1 MKRSRQSAVSSP
13 QKRIGGRWYV
23 ACGLVP
29 TFHLPPATCLF
40 VLLVTCHLS
49 LATAAFGGTHVTAT
63 YDLGANP
70 HVMTTVAGTPEYGLV
85 FAERNKPVTYNGIE
99 YGPSEV
105 KGYLNASGQLN
116 DGAGNLWLDLIPN
129 LGATPADSYYVVT
142 FNIQGRV
149 HAEIW
154 VVPDVATVGAESVR
168 QAQPPSTTSSGF
180 DLTTATGLL
189 GLAHGGT
196 GQSSW
201 TAARCVRVNNAGSGL
216 ESAAADCGTGGG
228 SAPLA
233 SATVSG
239 TVKTDT
245 TVGDPVVYLKTS
257 ADTLLAGKAS
267 SVHTHS
273 ESDVTNLTTDL
284 AGKEATANKNQANGY
299 AGLTAASK
307 LNIAQ
312 GQEVWGIADLTT
324 YNGASGNGTTA
335 IQATITAPSSN
346 DVLTWSGSNWINQ
359 APSGGSS
366 HALLSATHSD
376 TTPAAVSRGAIIT
389 GQGASPTKWASL
401 AKGAQYCV
409 VQAGALEIV
418 CESVRLDQAAAVSN
432 TLGASN
438 GGSGSAY
445 VAFAGPSS
453 TAKTFTLP
461 NFNATI
467 EYQANKN
474 AASGYPGLDASS
486 KLTASQG
493 QEVWGAAD
501 LTDYAGTSGTGSTA
515 LKTTITS
522 PASNDC
528 LIWNGTNWVNSTC
541 PGGGG
546 GGDNISVNGTA
557 ATDADF
563 DDATPAAP
571 ANAINVKWQKD
582 ALSPNN
588 LSAYVPYSSPLTVT
602 SGNLTSSFTASSSD
616 TLTNKTLDAEGTGN
630 SVTIPSKVWLSAA
643 GCNNATAAPFY
654 DLPTSNAPAAACYG
668 TSPHRFGGL
677 DFADG
682 AAALTSEVSFTLP
695 GDWTGAIDLKSIWF
709 CAAGTCSTNNFV
721 MTLATV
727 CVADAEAL
735 NNPSYNTA
743 QTFTIA
749 GSATQYNRIS
759 NSQTAITTTGCA
771 AGETMFL
778 KVGRDPT
785 NGSDTQ
791 AGTMSLFGIE
801 ITARRAM

>member
-1 MKRSRQSAVSSP
+1 MREAVRSQKSGVRRAVDRRRYTEYRRTQTPIGFCPRMLYAVYRLLLFALLPTSYFLLPFSA
-13 QKRIGGRWYV
+13 
-23 ACGLVP
+23 
-29 TFHLPPATCLF
+29 H
-40 VLLVTCHLS
+40 
-49 LATAAFGGTHVTAT
+49 AATHVTAT

-70 HVMTTVAGTPEYGLV
+70 RVMATVAGTPEYGLV
-85 FAERNKPVTYNGIE
+85 FAQRNKPVTYNGIE

-168 QAQPPSTTSSGF
+168 QTQPPSATSSGF

-196 GQSSW
+196 NQSSW
-201 TAARCVRVNNAGSGL
+201 TAARCVRVNNAGSAL

-228 SAPLA
+228 SAPHA

-239 TVKTDT
+239 TVKTDS
-245 TVGDPVVYLKTS
+245 TVADPVVYLNTT

-273 ESDVTNLTTDL
+273 ENDVTNLTTDL

-299 AGLTAASK
+299 AGLTASSK

-324 YNGASGNGTTA
+324 YNGASGSGTTA
-335 IQATITAPSSN
+335 IQATITAPNSN
-346 DVLTWSGSNWINQ
+346 DVLTWNGSNWINQ

-366 HALLSATHSD
+366 HDLLSATHSD

-418 CESVRLDQAAAVSN
+418 CEPVRLDQAAAVTN

-438 GGSGSAY
+438 GGTGSAY

-453 TAKTFTLP
+453 AAKTFTLP
-461 NFNATI
+461 NFNATM

-528 LIWNGTNWVNSTC
+528 LIWNGTNWVNSAC

-546 GGDNISVNGTA
+546 GITTLNTLTA
-557 ATDADF
+557 ATQTF
-563 DDATPAAP
+563 ATG
-571 ANAINVKWQKD
+571 
-582 ALSPNN
+582 
-588 LSAYVPYSSPLTVT
+588 T
-602 SGNLTSSFTASSSD
+602 SGTDFGISSSTSTHTFNLPIASSSNTGKLSSTD
-616 TLTNKTLDAEGTGN
+616 WTTFNNKPSLVASGAEGNGPSKAGTASTAARSDHDHRSIHELTWFFPGTPATGVQNLTLTFPEVAVNYAILDMR
-630 SVTIPSKVWLSAA
+630 VTVNTTSASSSTFNIQR
-643 GCNNATAAPFY
+643 CTASC
-654 DLPTSNAPAAACYG
+654 TG
-668 TSPHRFGGL
+668 TSPT
-677 DFADG
+677 FANIYSTNLTLSASTRTTTK
-682 AAALTSEVSFTLP
+682 AAAPDQNVTSLTA
-695 GDWTGAIDLKSIWF
+695 GDQFKANLITIGSSLADVTVTMTVKYD
-709 CAAGTCSTNNFV
+709 TTN
-721 MTLATV
+721 
-727 CVADAEAL
+727 
-735 NNPSYNTA
+735 
-743 QTFTIA
+743 
-749 GSATQYNRIS
+749 
-759 NSQTAITTTGCA
+759 
-771 AGETMFL
+771 
-778 KVGRDPT
+778 
-785 NGSDTQ
+785 
-791 AGTMSLFGIE
+791 
-801 ITARRAM
+801 